1 MKLNK
6 LCLATAIAVPWLVS
20 GYAMAEGRTSTGYI
34 SSVSA
39 TALVMDGITY
49 RFRPNQEEG
58 TPIKVQCAR
67 EDNKKMD
74 CEELTQVSQR
84 NRAKAK
90 VEFDGS
96 GYVIRV
102 QILDVLK

>member
-6 LCLATAIAVPWLVS
+6 LCLATAIAVPWLIS
-20 GYAMAEGRTSTGYI
+20 GFAMAEGRTSTGYI
-34 SSVSA
+34 SSVTA
-39 TALVMDGITY
+39 TTLVMDGISY
-49 RFRPNQEEG
+49 RFRPNHEEKA
-58 TPIKVQCAR
+58 PIKVQCAL
-67 EDNKKMD
+67 EDKKID
-74 CEELTQVSQR
+74 CEELPPVSQR

-96 GYVIRV
+96 GYVVRV